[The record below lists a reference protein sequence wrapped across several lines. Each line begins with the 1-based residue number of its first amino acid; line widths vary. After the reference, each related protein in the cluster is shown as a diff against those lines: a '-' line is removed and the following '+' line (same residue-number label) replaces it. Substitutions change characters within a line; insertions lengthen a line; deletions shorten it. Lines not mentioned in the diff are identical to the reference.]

1 MSVTRRSLL
10 LFAGVVGLTAT
21 WLVMAHAQASYPAPN
36 DAPNPYRTVLN
47 WAQLPDNRKW
57 GSTAGVDIAPDGTI
71 WAYDRCGAN
80 SCAQSPLAPVLH
92 FDKSGKTIA
101 AFGAGM
107 FAMPHGMFVG
117 KDGHVWIADQQVVKD
132 QKGATVVE
140 FSADGKVLR
149 TLGKPG
155 VNTQSH
161 ETFGA
166 PTDVLV
172 APNGDIFVSDGHQ
185 GCNCDSRIAKF
196 GKDGKFLKEFGT
208 KGSGP
213 GELNMPHTLAMDSR
227 GRLFVG
233 DRSNNRVVIFDQ
245 DGKFIAAWTQFG
257 RPSGVFIDKNDM
269 LYVADSE
276 SREEDGYGH
285 NPGVHRGIRI
295 GSVKDGKVVAFIPDP
310 MPSGGS
316 SAAEG
321 VAVDPDG
328 NVYGAE
334 VGPRDL
340 KKYVKK

>member
-1 MSVTRRSLL
+1 MTSKRR
-10 LFAGVVGLTAT
+10 GLR
-21 WLVMAHAQASYPAPN
+21 LVAAFVAVIVFRAIAVHAQASYAPPN
-36 DAPNPYRTVLN
+36 EGPNPYQTVLN
-47 WAQLPDNRKW
+47 WAQLPDGRKW
-57 GSTAGVDIAPDGTI
+57 GSTAGVDIAPDGTV

-80 SCAQSPLAPVLH
+80 NCDKSPLAPVVH
-92 FDKSGKTIA
+92 FDKTGRTIA
-101 AFGAGM
+101 SFGAGM
-107 FAMPHGMFVG
+107 FVMPHGIFAG
-117 KDGHVWIADQQVVKD
+117 RDGHVWIADQLSVKD
-132 QKGATVVE
+132 QKGAVVVE
-140 FSADGKVLR
+140 FSPDGRVLR
-149 TLGKPG
+149 TIGKAG
-155 VNTQSH
+155 VNVETH

-185 GCNCDSRIAKF
+185 GCNCASRIVKLS
-196 GKDGKFLKEFGT
+196 KDGRFIKEFGT

-233 DRSNNRVVIFDQ
+233 DRTNNRVAIFNQ
-245 DGKFIAAWTQFG
+245 DGTFITSWAQFG
-257 RPSGVFIDKNDM
+257 RPSGVFIDAHDM

-276 SREEDGYGH
+276 SRDEDGYGH

-295 GSVKDGKVVAFIPDP
+295 GSVKDGRVVAFIPDP
-310 MPSGGS
+310 SPSGGS

-321 VAVDPDG
+321 VAADPDG

-334 VGPRDL
+334 VGPRDF